1 VGIALALL
9 FPAVRDLETI
19 DPTAVPLD
27 MMLPAALVQALAL
40 VGSLTIPL
48 SLLAIGAQLG
58 ELTIAVHRFP
68 RVLWGVLLSRLL
80 FAPLVT
86 VAIGFA
92 LIRMGFVIPE
102 ETRMIIYLIAVMPVA
117 ISCSVMAERFHG
129 DITLAA
135 EGIFYSTF
143 FSLLTVPAIFFLI
156 QQFGL

>member
-1 VGIALALL
+1 
-9 FPAVRDLETI
+9 
-19 DPTAVPLD
+19 
-27 MMLPAALVQALAL
+27 MLPGALVQALAM

-48 SLLAIGAQLG
+48 SLLAIGAQFG

-68 RVLWGVLLSRLL
+68 KVLWGVLLSRLL
-80 FAPLVT
+80 FAPLAT

-92 LIRMGFVIPE
+92 LMKMGFVIPE
-102 ETRMIIYLIAVMPVA
+102 ETRMIIYLIATMPVA

-129 DITLAA
+129 DVTLAA

-143 FSLLTVPAIFFLI
+143 FSLLTVPVMFFLI